1 MPAARP
7 YQEWEEQRLTLT
19 TKAPYKPYDGKR
31 PVRFDEGTL
40 ETELWARLRHRHLA
54 KAAG

>member
-1 MPAARP
+1 MSTEPTA
-7 YQEWEEQRLTLT
+7 EESAQHLL
-19 TKAPYKPYDGKR
+19 DI
-31 PVRFDEGTL
+31 EGTL